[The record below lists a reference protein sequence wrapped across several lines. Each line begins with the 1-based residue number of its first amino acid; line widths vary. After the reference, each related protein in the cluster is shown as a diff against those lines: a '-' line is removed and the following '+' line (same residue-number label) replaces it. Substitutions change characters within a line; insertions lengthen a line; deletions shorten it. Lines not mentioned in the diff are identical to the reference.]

1 MVFDIDRIRNF
12 YTNFSYKIEKI
23 RNVRNQPMTYS
34 EKILYSHLLVD
45 EIKELESS
53 FQKNNLRNKYYM
65 DLLPDRII
73 MQDATAQMTLLQFMQ
88 TKKCRTCIPTSI
100 HCDHLI
106 SAQYGSDLDLK
117 NAIEKNEEIYN
128 FLKSASHKYKIDFW
142 KPGSGII
149 HQIILENYA
158 FPGGLI
164 IGTDSHTPNAGGLG
178 MLAIGVGGA
187 DAAEVMSGSLLE
199 LQFPK
204 ILGVHLIG
212 KINGWTSPKDVI
224 LKLSGMI
231 GVSGAKNHIIEYFGE
246 GIDSISCVGKATI
259 CNMGA
264 EIGAT
269 SSLFPYDDKMKD
281 FLNTNGRNQV
291 SVMIEKIKD
300 FLKADPEVYQKPCHY
315 YDKVIKI
322 DLNILEPHINGPFTP
337 DKATPI
343 SKMKEE
349 AAKNNW
355 KTKIEVGLVGSCT
368 NSSYEDFS
376 KAISIIQQ
384 AKKKKLKIHSEY
396 MVSPGSNKIYSIMKE
411 KGFLSLFKE
420 IGAKIFS
427 NACGPCIG
435 QWVRKGNKKNVKNT
449 IIHTFNRN
457 FSSRNDG
464 NPKTHAF
471 IASPEIVTA
480 LAFSGN
486 LTFDPR
492 KDMLKNE
499 MNEYV
504 KFEEPKSME
513 TPIMNFN
520 LEELG
525 YENFSKK
532 ENKKK
537 LSVIIKK
544 NSKRLQVLSPFFPWN
559 ENDFL
564 NVRLLIKIEGKCTT
578 DHISMA
584 GPWLKYRGHLE
595 MISKNLLMGAVNA
608 FNQKKNKIK
617 NIITGSYGTVYEI
630 SKFYQSKNIPTLIV
644 GEENYGEGS
653 SREHAAMEPRFLG
666 VCVVLVKSFS
676 RIHETNLKKQGILAL
691 TFLNPDDYYKIQEE
705 DIFHFYIKEICPNKN
720 IEIELIHKN
729 GYKETIIAHHSYNE
743 KQIQWFKAGSSLNF
757 IKNQQSK

>member
-1 MVFDIDRIRNF
+1 MIFDFDIIRNF
-12 YTNFSYKIEKI
+12 YKNFLYKIEKI
-23 RNVRNQPMTYS
+23 RNVIDHPMTYS
-34 EKILYSHLLVD
+34 EKILYSHL
-45 EIKELESS
+45 ENKINKRENPFRENKKLE
-53 FQKNNLRNKYYM
+53 NECYI
-65 DLLPDRII
+65 DLLPDRIA

-88 TKKCRTCIPTSI
+88 TKKNKTAIPTSI

-106 SAQYGSDLDLK
+106 SAQYGVDLDLK

-128 FLKSASHKYKIDFW
+128 FLRSASHKYGIDFW
-142 KPGSGII
+142 NPGSGII

-187 DAAEVMSGSLLE
+187 DAAEVMSGSILE
-199 LQFPK
+199 LNFPK
-204 ILGVHLIG
+204 ILGINLVG

-246 GIDSISCVGKATI
+246 GINSISCVGKATI

-269 SSLFPYDDKMKD
+269 SSLFPYDDKMND
-281 FLNTNGRNQV
+281 FLNKNGRNQI
-291 SVMIEKIKD
+291 SMMAEKIKY
-300 FLKADPEVYQKPCHY
+300 FLKADPEVYKNPYNY
-315 YDKVIKI
+315 YDQVIKI
-322 DLNILEPHINGPFTP
+322 DLNLLEPHINGPFTP
-337 DKATPI
+337 DKAIPI

-355 KTKIEVGLVGSCT
+355 KKKIEVGLIGSCT

-376 KAISIIQQ
+376 KTISIIQQ
-384 AKKKKLKIHSEY
+384 AKNKKLKIHSEY
-396 MVSPGSNKIYSIMKE
+396 TVSPGSNKVYSLMKE
-411 KGFLSLFKE
+411 SGYLSLFKE

-435 QWVRKGNKKNVKNT
+435 QWIRKENKKNEKNT
-449 IIHTFNRN
+449 IIHSFNRN

-480 LAFSGN
+480 LIFSGD
-486 LTFDPR
+486 LTFDPKR
-492 KDMLKNE
+492 DSLKNE
-499 MNEYV
+499 LNEYV

-513 TPIMNFN
+513 IPTRNFN

-525 YENFSKK
+525 YENFSNK
-532 ENKKK
+532 ENRKNI
-537 LSVIIKK
+537 SVIINK
-544 NSKRLQVLSPFFPWN
+544 NSKRLQVLSPFLPWN
-559 ENDFL
+559 GNNFL
-564 NVRLLIKIEGKCTT
+564 NIRLLIKTKGKCTT

-595 MISKNLLMGAVNA
+595 MISKNLLMGAINA
-608 FNQKKNKIK
+608 FNHEKNKIK
-617 NIITGSYGTVYEI
+617 NIVTGNYGTVYDV
-630 SKFYQSKNIPTLIV
+630 SKFYQSKNISTLIV
-644 GEENYGEGS
+644 GEDNYGEGS

-676 RIHETNLKKQGILAL
+676 RIHEINLKKQGILAL
-691 TFLNPDDYYKIQEE
+691 TFFNPDDYYKIQEE
-705 DIFHFYIKEICPNKN
+705 DVFHFYIKKICSSNKN
-720 IEIELIHKN
+720 IEIELVHKN
-729 GYKETIIAHHSYNE
+729 GYKEKIITHHSYSE

-757 IKNQQSK
+757 IKNQ

>member
-1 MVFDIDRIRNF
+1 MIFDLDMIRDF
-12 YTNFSYKIEKI
+12 YTNFLYRIDKI
-23 RNVRNQPMTYS
+23 RNVINHPMTYS
-34 EKILYSHLLVD
+34 EKILYSHLWSK
-45 EIKELESS
+45 IKERQAYN
-53 FQKNNLRNKYYM
+53 FDIQKFRDSCYINFI
-65 DLLPDRII
+65 PDRIV

-88 TKKCRTCIPTSI
+88 TKKYKTVVPTSV

-106 SAQYGSDLDLK
+106 SAKDGSYLDLK
-117 NAIEKNEEIYN
+117 NAIERNEEVYN
-128 FLKSASHKYKIDFW
+128 FLRSASHKYGIDFW
-142 KPGSGII
+142 GPGSGII
-149 HQIILENYA
+149 HQVILENYA
-158 FPGGLI
+158 FPGGFI

-178 MLAIGVGGA
+178 MLGVGIGGSE
-187 DAAEVMSGSLLE
+187 AAEVMSGSFLE
-199 LQFPK
+199 LKFPK
-204 ILGVHLIG
+204 IIGVNLIG

-224 LKLSGMI
+224 LKLSGII
-231 GVSGAKNHIIEYFGE
+231 GVSGATNHIIEYFGD
-246 GIDSISCVGKATI
+246 GIESISCVGKATI

-269 SSLFPYDDKMKD
+269 ASLFPYDDNMKD
-281 FLNTNGRNQV
+281 FLNKNGRNEV
-291 SVMIEKIKD
+291 SIMSEKIKD
-300 FLKADPEVYQKPCHY
+300 FLKADPEIYKKPYNY

-322 DLNILEPHINGPFTP
+322 DLNVLEPHINGPFTP
-337 DKATPI
+337 EKATPI
-343 SKMKEE
+343 SKMKKE

-355 KTKIEVGLVGSCT
+355 PTKIEVGLIGSCT
-368 NSSYEDFS
+368 NSSYEDLS

-396 MVSPGSNKIYSIMKE
+396 MISPGSKKVFSLMYE
-411 KGFLSLFKE
+411 KGFLSSFKD

-435 QWVRKGNKKNVKNT
+435 QWIRNENKKNVKNT

-480 LAFSGN
+480 LIFSGD

-492 KDMLKNE
+492 KDTLKNE
-499 MNEYV
+499 IGEDV

-513 TPIMNFN
+513 IPTKNFN
-520 LEELG
+520 IKELG

-532 ENKKK
+532 EKRKN

-544 NSKRLQVLSPFFPWN
+544 NSSRLQPLSPFLAWDGN
-559 ENDFL
+559 NFL

-595 MISKNLLMGAVNA
+595 KISENLLMGAINT
-608 FNQKKNKIK
+608 FNHEKNKIK
-617 NIITGSYGTVYEI
+617 NIITGSYNTVYNVA
-630 SKFYQSKNIPTLIV
+630 KFYKSKNIPSLIV
-644 GEENYGEGS
+644 GEDNYGEGS

-666 VCVVLVKSFS
+666 VRIVMVKSFS
-676 RIHETNLKKQGILAL
+676 RIHETNLKKQGVLAL

-705 DIFHFYIKEICPNKN
+705 DILHFYIKNICPNKN
-720 IEIELIHKN
+720 VKIELIHKN
-729 GYKETIIAHHSYNE
+729 GYKEEIIVHHSYNE
-743 KQIQWFKAGSSLNF
+743 NQIQWFKFGSSLNF
-757 IKNQQSK
+757 IKNQ

>member
-1 MVFDIDRIRNF
+1 MVFDLDMIRDFYSNFMSKIREIRNF
-12 YTNFSYKIEKI
+12 VNH
-23 RNVRNQPMTYS
+23 PMTYS
-34 EKILYSHLLVD
+34 EKILYAHL
-45 EIKELESS
+45 EEKIKIEY
-53 FQKNNLRNKYYM
+53 KNLSNKSYM
-65 DLLPDRII
+65 NFLPDRIV

-88 TKKCRTCIPTSI
+88 TKKCKTCVPASI

-106 SAQYGSDLDLK
+106 SAQYGYNIDLK
-117 NAIEKNEEIYN
+117 NAIDKNKEIYN
-128 FLKSASHKYKIDFW
+128 FLESASYKYGIDFW

-149 HQIILENYA
+149 HQVILENYA
-158 FPGGLI
+158 FPGGMI

-178 MLAIGVGGA
+178 MLAIGVGGSE
-187 DAAEVMSGSLLE
+187 AAEVMSGSSLE
-199 LQFPK
+199 LKIPK
-204 ILGVHLIG
+204 IIGVHLIG
-212 KINGWTSPKDVI
+212 KINGWTSPKDII

-231 GVSGAKNHIIEYFGE
+231 GVSGATNHIIEYFGE

-269 SSLFPYDDKMKD
+269 ASLFPYDVNMKN
-281 FLNTNGRNQV
+281 FLNQNGRNQV
-291 SVMIEKIKD
+291 SIMIEEIKD
-300 FLKADPEVYQKPCHY
+300 FLKADPEVYQQPYNY
-315 YDKVIKI
+315 YDKVIKL
-322 DLNILEPHINGPFTP
+322 DLKVLEPHINGPFTP

-349 AAKNNW
+349 AIQNNW
-355 KTKIEVGLVGSCT
+355 PTKIEVGLIGSCT

-384 AKKKKLKIHSEY
+384 AKKKKLRIHSEY
-396 MVSPGSNKIYSIMKE
+396 MVSPGSQKVYSLIKE
-411 KGFLSLFKE
+411 KGFLSFFKE
-420 IGAKIFS
+420 IGAQIFS

-435 QWVRKGNKKNVKNT
+435 QWVRKKNKKNVRNT

-464 NPKTHAF
+464 NPNTHAF

-480 LAFSGN
+480 LIFAGD

-499 MNEYV
+499 IGEYV

-513 TPIMNFN
+513 IPIKNFN
-520 LEELG
+520 KEELG
-525 YENFSKK
+525 YKSFSKK
-532 ENKKK
+532 ENKKN
-537 LSVIIKK
+537 LPVLIEK
-544 NSKRLQVLSPFFPWN
+544 NSKRLQILSPFLSWDGNHLFN
-559 ENDFL
+559 I
-564 NVRLLIKIEGKCTT
+564 RLLIKTKGKCTT

-595 MISKNLLMGAVNA
+595 KISENLLIGAVNA
-608 FNQKKNKIK
+608 FNHKKNKIK
-617 NIITGSYGTVYEI
+617 NPITGNYGSIYEVCN
-630 SKFYQSKNIPTLIV
+630 FYKSKNIQSLIV
-644 GEENYGEGS
+644 GEDNYGEGS

-666 VCVVLVKSFS
+666 VRVVLVKSFS

-691 TFLNPDDYYKIQEE
+691 TFLDSNDYYKIQEE
-705 DIFHFYIKEICPNKN
+705 DIFHFYINKICPNKN
-720 IEIELIHKN
+720 IKIELIHKN
-729 GYKETIIAHHSYNE
+729 GNKEKIIAHHSYNE

-757 IKNQQSK
+757 IKNQ